1 MPDTPDRST
10 RDAPLDVLT
19 VADLCVDLVVTG
31 DVVPRFGQAEQL
43 VDGYAMELGGSATI
57 CAAQLANLGARA
69 GVIGALGNDTFGD
82 FAATRLGEVGLCAE
96 RVVRTDDTPT
106 GLGVALVKPDGD
118 RGILTVAGT
127 IDATRPDSLTE
138 DALSSARHWH
148 IASYFLLASLREA
161 WPSWLRRCR
170 DAGVT
175 TSLDTNW
182 DPAERWAGVAEIL
195 PLVDVFLPNAAEARA
210 IAGEADVTDA
220 GRRLAEHGC
229 LVVVKRGAAGATAFE
244 GRTVTELDA
253 RDVTPPGEVV
263 DSIGA
268 GDCFDAGFLRGWML
282 GWDTADCLS
291 LAHRCGRASLAAAGG
306 FRGQLIEDVATANE
320 STVQR
325 DDG

>member
-1 MPDTPDRST
+1 MPDALDRST
-10 RDAPLDVLT
+10 RAAPLDVLT

-43 VDGYAMELGGSATI
+43 VDGYEMELGGSATI

-82 FAATRLGEVGLCAE
+82 FAATRLADVGVCAD

-106 GLGVALVKPDGD
+106 GLGIALVKPDGD
-118 RGILTVAGT
+118 RGILTAPGT

-148 IASYFLLASLREA
+148 IASYFLLGSLREA
-161 WPSWLRRCR
+161 WPPWLRRCR
-170 DAGVT
+170 QAGVT

-182 DPAERWAGVAEIL
+182 DPAERWDGVTDIL
-195 PLVDVFLPNAAEARA
+195 PLVDVFLPNAAEACA
-210 IAGEADVTDA
+210 IAEAPEVTDA

-229 LVVVKRGAAGATAFE
+229 LVVVKQGARGATAFE
-244 GRTVTELDA
+244 GQTVTQLDA
-253 RDVTPPGEVV
+253 RDATPPSDVV

-282 GWDTADCLS
+282 GWDTADCLT
-291 LAHRCGRASLAAAGG
+291 LAHRCGRASLAAVGG
-306 FRGQLIEDVATANE
+306 FRGQLVENVGAMDE
-320 STVQR
+320 
-325 DDG
+325 